1 MAKKQINVNGV
12 TIKLLTDNNDDY
24 ISLNDIISS
33 VKNGQ
38 DKNIIRNWLKNS
50 STLVFLSTWEQVH
63 NPNFN
68 LSAAKEIVYKAVNQM
83 FHLSA
88 KVWIEETNAI
98 GIKSTA
104 GRYGGTFVH
113 SEIAINFCYWL
124 NPEFQVYFVKEFK
137 RLKEK
142 EQTNWLKEAKFYID
156 RAEQHNLEGY
166 RFNKDAQ
173 NLIDNKLKDKE

>member
-1 MAKKQINVNGV
+1 MAKKQINVKGV
-12 TIKLLTDNNDDY
+12 VINFFSDNDNDY
-24 ISLNDIISS
+24 ISLNDLISS
-33 VKNGQ
+33 IKDGQ
-38 DKNIIRNWLKNS
+38 DKNIIRNWFKNS

-63 NPNFN
+63 NPEFN
-68 LSAAKEIVYKAVNQM
+68 LSAAKEILYKAVNQTY
-83 FHLSA
+83 HLSA

-98 GIKSTA
+98 GIKSKA

-142 EQTNWLKEAKFYID
+142 EQKDWLKEAKFFID

-166 RFNKDAQ
+166 RFTQDMQKM
-173 NLIDNKLKDKE
+173 IDDKLKDE